1 MNLNTIKANA
11 PRLLSGQLPAMIA
24 LGVKIAG
31 AVASFGATF
40 LIAAEF
46 GATIVGV
53 YALFTQTL
61 LAFSMFAVF
70 GNDHVIV
77 RGVAGNLANGRELSA
92 RRVAARCAVST
103 FSVAVCFSIACVL
116 LGQMGVTFGIDSE
129 LFSPLAIGLVANAAL
144 VLGAAL
150 LRGTHRVVLSQAL
163 TGFVAAAMLVFAL
176 CLPYLDLGDPRFALP
191 VAYTI
196 AAVIA
201 GVLACAVALRIGS
214 SWTRDQEAGGDPNTH
229 GQFKLGAISTLNFAV
244 GWIVLVFVGL
254 LFGEAEA
261 GVFRVC
267 MQFNTLLLMVI
278 FTYHSTLSPEYA
290 KRYSLGDYK
299 GMKSLLRQSQ
309 LVLAIL
315 CGLPAL
321 LIFIFAKEVLAI
333 MGDEFIQGETTL
345 RLLIFAALIVALTG
359 SAGALL
365 NMSGREVAVLRVT
378 VLGAVTHLICL
389 FAGAVWLGLEAAAA
403 SYVVA
408 FAIKYV
414 TTYVIADRWLARR
427 IATQ

>member
-1 MNLNTIKANA
+1 
-11 PRLLSGQLPAMIA
+11 
-24 LGVKIAG
+24 
-31 AVASFGATF
+31 
-40 LIAAEF
+40 
-46 GATIVGV
+46 
-53 YALFTQTL
+53 
-61 LAFSMFAVF
+61 
-70 GNDHVIV
+70 
-77 RGVAGNLANGRELSA
+77 
-92 RRVAARCAVST
+92 
-103 FSVAVCFSIACVL
+103 
-116 LGQMGVTFGIDSE
+116 
-129 LFSPLAIGLVANAAL
+129 
-144 VLGAAL
+144 
-150 LRGTHRVVLSQAL
+150 
-163 TGFVAAAMLVFAL
+163 
-176 CLPYLDLGDPRFALP
+176 
-191 VAYTI
+191 
-196 AAVIA
+196 
-201 GVLACAVALRIGS
+201 
-214 SWTRDQEAGGDPNTH
+214 
-229 GQFKLGAISTLNFAV
+229 
-244 GWIVLVFVGL
+244 
-254 LFGEAEA
+254 
-261 GVFRVC
+261 